1 MRCLREV
8 IRNGA
13 SRLAWEGVSFAV
25 ASILLAGCARTL
37 VGSPLPPPPPVV
49 TAEELVTLLR
59 ERGAAIQTMKAQLL
73 VEATGGTLKGTQRME
88 AALVYQRP
96 GSIRLQTFARIGFP
110 VFDLRVADDH
120 YHVTFPMSGKSVKGD
135 VAELGRQA
143 SLGTPITL
151 GLQATLGNLSGF
163 SIAPTDQ
170 VALREEGGL
179 YVLDVIPTEVG
190 ATGSRR
196 LWFDRGTLEVLRQD
210 FLEASGQLTA
220 TMLFQD
226 YRAVGPTTGVPLM
239 RPYLVRA
246 EDVRSQ
252 AVLVLTFREIIPNP
266 ELTPR
271 DWGRIEPEPL
281 AEQPPQK
288 GGG

>member
-8 IRNGA
+8 IRDVA
-13 SRLAWEGVSFAV
+13 SRLAWQGASLAIG
-25 ASILLAGCARTL
+25 SILLAGCARAP
-37 VGSPLPPPPPVV
+37 VASPLPPGTAVV

-59 ERGAAIQTMKAQLL
+59 ERGAVIQTLKAQFL

-96 GSIRLQTFARIGFP
+96 GSIRLQTFARMGFP
-110 VFDLRVADDH
+110 VFDLMVADDH
-120 YHVTFPMSGKSVKGD
+120 YHVTFPMSGKSLKGH

-143 SLGTPITL
+143 GLGTPITL

-163 SIAPTDQ
+163 SIAPTDH

-190 ATGSRR
+190 ATGTRR
-196 LWFDRGTLEVLRQD
+196 LWFDRGTLEVLRED

-220 TMLFQD
+220 MMLFQD
-226 YRAVGPTTGVPLM
+226 YRAVGPATGGRLM

-246 EDVRSQ
+246 EDLRSQ

-266 ELTPR
+266 ELTPH
-271 DWGRIEPEPL
+271 DWRSIEPEPR
-281 AEQPPQK
+281 AEQPALK